1 MYFNTVPF
9 SDNAFGIKTASN
21 IYFGKPVDSLN
32 VQEAAMLVGM
42 LKAPSE
48 VEPTYNGRKPPCKGA
63 MWCLIKCIIT
73 ILSAKCNAILY

>member
-1 MYFNTVPF
+1 MAMYFNTVPF

-48 VEPTYNGRKPPCKGA
+48 YNPRNRKESRLAKAQCGA
-63 MWCLIKCIIT
+63 
-73 ILSAKCNAILY
+73 